1 MHDHL
6 RRSLGN
12 IVDDLWGTPA
22 PAAPAAP
29 IEPEKPVQKAQPAF
43 PPFEQLW
50 KAVDETVDWTEVL
63 AHANPT
69 DGLTPPETWALYRQ
83 HAAQVLSGDPES
95 YLAVLKA
102 VDPLKDLTPW
112 AEKFDVVCRDADS
125 LHVTFAAIPGLWE
138 SNGEQYLAG
147 MLLRISRDLFA
158 LLPILQVEAEAVV
171 SGETHLAVTFHRSEL
186 AKVRFAYIDPVSFV
200 HQCGDKGVEG

>member
-1 MHDHL
+1 MHDNL

-12 IVDDLWGTPA
+12 IVDDLWGTPV
-22 PAAPAAP
+22 PAAPAVQEAP
-29 IEPEKPVQKAQPAF
+29 AQEAQPAF

-112 AEKFDVVCRDADS
+112 AETFDVACRDADS
-125 LHVTFAAIPGLWE
+125 LHVTFTAIPGLWE
-138 SNGEQYLAG
+138 AEGETYLAG
-147 MLLRISRDLFA
+147 MLLRIARDLFA

-171 SGETHLAVTFHRSEL
+171 SGETRLAAAFQRSDL
-186 AKVRFAYIDPVSFV
+186 TKVRFAYIDPVSFV
-200 HQCGDKGVEG
+200 HQCGDKKTEG